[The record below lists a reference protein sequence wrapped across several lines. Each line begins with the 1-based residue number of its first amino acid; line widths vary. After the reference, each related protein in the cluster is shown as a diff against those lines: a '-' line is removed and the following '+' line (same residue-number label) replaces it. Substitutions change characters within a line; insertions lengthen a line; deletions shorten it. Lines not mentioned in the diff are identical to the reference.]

1 MKKRMSG
8 QVTVEMAI
16 VFPIIVMILWSLIY
30 VLLYVH
36 DVATIKCFAYSQ
48 GIQCADESLGKVKSN
63 VKENIDEIKFYVVKT
78 SCNCKDRG
86 SYFEIEIKVEGIN
99 TPTWLK
105 AIIGNERLVKKIKI
119 EKNMSK
125 EILYGYRAVSDILET
140 KIE

>member
-1 MKKRMSG
+1 MKRRMSG
-8 QVTVEMAI
+8 EVTVEMAI

-30 VLLYVH
+30 VLLYIH

-48 GIQCADESLGKVKSN
+48 GIQCADESIGKLKN
-63 VKENIDEIKFYVVKT
+63 NINQNIDNIKFYVVKT
-78 SCNCKDRG
+78 SCKCKDRG
-86 SYFEIEIKVEGIN
+86 SYFEIETKVESVN
-99 TPTWLK
+99 SPRWLK

-119 EKNMSK
+119 EKEMSK